1 MKVKALASVLFQDWN
16 VFWPSM
22 ITATKIRKN
31 AVMLSWLPFC
41 LGFQKSVLL
50 IVFIDYE

>member
-1 MKVKALASVLFQDWN
+1 MKALASVLVQDWN
-16 VFWPSM
+16 VFWQSM

-31 AVMLSWLPFC
+31 AVMLSWLLFC
-41 LGFQKSVLL
+41 LGFQKSVVL